1 MKVVTFGEIM
11 LRLKTPEYLRIVQ
24 AQSFEASYGGA
35 EANVAAGLAMLKD
48 EATFVTKLPDNPVG
62 QTALNELRRYG
73 TDTSWI
79 LRGGKRLGI
88 YYFEKGTDIRPTNV
102 VYDRADS
109 AFACSTPEEYD
120 WDQILAD
127 ADVFFFS
134 GVTPAVSETVKESV
148 LEALHC
154 CQKRGIE
161 VVCDLNYRAKMWDKK
176 TAQHVMH
183 ELMPYVTLCIA
194 NDEDFEA
201 SLGIHAFDGDMSR
214 GIEQI
219 DTYRQ
224 GMQEIR
230 KRFPNC
236 RAVASVLRSMHTVED
251 GKWMAIYLTGDQFYE
266 SPIHYVHSLEAVGA
280 GDAFAAALIHMLLKK
295 ESPQY
300 TIDFSIAASVLKL
313 MIQHDFNIVSEA
325 DILHVMKSNDV
336 NLQR

>member
-1 MKVVTFGEIM
+1 MKIVTFGEIM

-24 AQSFEASYGGA
+24 TQSFEASYGGA
-35 EANVAAGLAMLKD
+35 EANVAAGLSMLGD
-48 EATFVTKLPDNPVG
+48 EVSFVTKLPDNPVG
-62 QTALNELRRYG
+62 QAALNELRRYG
-73 TDTSWI
+73 TDTSEI

-109 AFACSTPEEYD
+109 AFACSEPNEYD

-134 GVTPAVSETVKESV
+134 GVTPAVSEAVRDAV
-148 LEALHC
+148 LDALRC
-154 CQKRGIE
+154 CKRRGIE
-161 VVCDLNYRAKMWDKK
+161 VVCDLNYRAKMWDSK
-176 TAQHVMH
+176 TAQCVMRQ
-183 ELMPYVTLCIA
+183 LMPYVTLCIA

-219 DTYRQ
+219 DTYRR

-230 KRFPNC
+230 KQFPNC
-236 RAVASVLRSMHTVED
+236 KAVASVLRSMRTVED
-251 GKWMAIYLTGDQFYE
+251 GDWMALYLDKDVFYE
-266 SPIHYVHSLEAVGA
+266 SPIHRVHSLEAVGA
-280 GDAFAAALIHMLLKK
+280 GDAFAAALIHMLGKK
-295 ESPQY
+295 EGAQY

-313 MIQHDFNIVSEA
+313 MIQHDFNLVSEA
-325 DILHVMKSNDV
+325 DILRVMKSGDV